1 MFRLYHHPY
10 SAASRFVRLLLA
22 EHELDFELI
31 EEHVWERRADFLS
44 LVAEGT
50 VPALVEGNRP
60 PIIGATVIMEY
71 INETHDSS
79 NSKRQLM
86 PEDPQACA
94 EVRRLVNWFLYKFD
108 REVGGY
114 LFTEKVQKLQMN
126 LSSGGGEPD
135 SEVLKV
141 ARVNLRHH
149 LRYIGYLSSSRN
161 WLAGPLQSY
170 ADYAAAA
177 QLSTADYFGE
187 VAWSEDEAAK
197 AWYARIKSR
206 PSFRSLLSD
215 RLPGIP
221 ASNTYTDLD
230 F

>member
-1 MFRLYHHPY
+1 MITLYHHPY
-10 SAASRFVRLLLA
+10 SAACRFIRLILA
-22 EHELDFELI
+22 EQGLEFELI
-31 EEHVWERRADFLS
+31 EERAWERRPEFLS

-50 VPALVEGNRP
+50 VPALIENNRP
-60 PIIGATVIMEY
+60 PIIGASVIMEY
-71 INETHDSS
+71 LNETHEES
-79 NSKRQLM
+79 NSKRQLLS
-86 PEDPQACA
+86 EDPEIRA
-94 EVRRLVNWFLYKFD
+94 ETRRLVNWFLHKFD
-108 REVGGY
+108 SEVGRY
-114 LFTEKVQKLQMN
+114 LFTERVQKLQMTKN
-126 LSSGGGEPD
+126 MGGGEPD

-141 ARVNLRHH
+141 ARANLRHH

-170 ADYAAAA
+170 ADFIAAA

-187 VAWSEDEAAK
+187 VPWDEDDSAK

-206 PSFRSLLSD
+206 PSFRELLND

>member
-1 MFRLYHHPY
+1 MLTLYHHPY
-10 SAASRFVRLLLA
+10 SAASRFVRLLLT
-22 EHELDFELI
+22 EHDLEFDLV
-31 EEHVWERRADFLS
+31 EEHVWERRTEYLS
-44 LVAEGT
+44 LVPEGI
-50 VPALVEGNRP
+50 VPALIKDNRS
-60 PIIGATVIMEY
+60 PIVGASVIMEY
-71 INETHDSS
+71 LNET
-79 NSKRQLM
+79 NEGAASKRQLLPDD
-86 PEDPQACA
+86 PEIRA
-94 EVRRLVNWFLYKFD
+94 EIRRLVNWFLYKYEI
-108 REVGGY
+108 EVGGY
-114 LFTEKVQKLQMN
+114 LFTEKVKKLQMTA
-126 LSSGGGEPD
+126 SAGGGVPD

-141 ARVNLRHH
+141 ARTNLRHH

-170 ADYAAAA
+170 ADFVAAA

-187 VAWSEDEAAK
+187 VPWGEDEAAK

-206 PSFRSLLSD
+206 PSFRPLLND